1 MDNEEIRRDADVADQ
16 RPPGCTLTPA
26 TLVHVA
32 HAHLRNSGEPAAV
45 VFRNGRPVGA
55 PEPLAPGDVFVVG
68 STSFAVSDPSRR
80 PALDVSPSHV
90 TVLAPAAD
98 ER

>member
-45 VFRNGRPVGA
+45 VFRNGRPVGVVTEWA
-55 PEPLAPGDVFVVG
+55 LTRARTGNRADAPLA
-68 STSFAVSDPSRR
+68 
-80 PALDVSPSHV
+80 
-90 TVLAPAAD
+90 TVMDYMTIPVASGVA
-98 ER
+98 RN

>member
-1 MDNEEIRRDADVADQ
+1 MIARIADRGD
-16 RPPGCTLTPA
+16 RWTIEDCGSTNGTSL
-26 TLVHVA
+26 
-32 HAHLRNSGEPAAV
+32 
-45 VFRNGRPVGA
+45 NGRPVGA

-68 STSFAVSDPSRR
+68 STSFVVSDPSRR